1 MLATTI
7 EIQDAQS
14 RFNEVLAWV
23 VAGQEV
29 LLTDQQRPVVR
40 LTPVT
45 DTPSKRVAGLHAGM
59 AWVSDDFD
67 APLPDEFWMGAE

>member
-1 MLATTI
+1 MLATTMEI
-7 EIQDAQS
+7 EDAQS
-14 RFNEVLAWV
+14 RFDEVLAWV

-40 LTPVT
+40 LTRVT
-45 DTPSKRVAGLHAGM
+45 DTPAQRIAGLHAGM

-67 APLPDEFWMGAE
+67 APLPDEFWLGAE